1 MATKELVKVV
11 NKMNR
16 VYNGI
21 RPGKIVEVSIDNL
34 PIYLDAGFVQYS
46 QPANTADADDQE
58 NNMTVKEL
66 VAELEKLGFTEV
78 KGMKRPE
85 LLAKYEELT
94 AKDADDQE

>member
-1 MATKELVKVV
+1 MATKELV
-11 NKMNR
+11 R
-16 VYNGI
+16 VINTTRRIYNGI
-21 RPGKIVEVSIDNL
+21 KPGKIVEISIDNL
-34 PIYLDAGFVQYS
+34 SIYLDAGFARYS
-46 QPANTADADDQE
+46 QPAETAEADDQE

-94 AKDADDQE
+94 AEADDQE